1 MARRIPFRNFL
12 ASSPLMAGVDQES
25 MLAATRAMRPRPF
38 RQGEALFAPGDGGR
52 EMFLVLAGSVRIELP
67 GDELRAPM
75 ALLGPGELA
84 GATNFF
90 DARTPRYCW
99 AVGAERGL
107 AAMIPPVVYI
117 ESARLGHPIA
127 RNLEQLALQSLLKRD
142 RLSQRRYVELK
153 TTAPRPR
160 WHRA

>member
-25 MLAATRAMRPRPF
+25 MLAATRVIRPRPF
-38 RQGEALFAPGDGGR
+38 RQGEALFTPGDGGR
-52 EMFLVLAGSVRIELP
+52 EMFLVLAGTVRIELP
-67 GDELRAPM
+67 CDELRAPM

-84 GATNFF
+84 GVTTFF

-107 AAMIPPVVYI
+107 AAMIPPVVYV
-117 ESARLGHPIA
+117 EAARLGHPVA
-127 RNLEQLALQSLLKRD
+127 RNIEQLALQTLLKRD
-142 RLSQRRYVELK
+142 RLSQRRYAELSGA
-153 TTAPRPR
+153 APPPR
-160 WHRA
+160 WQRA